1 MSITLEFINVT
12 MLYHTLF
19 HYRKKNEGA
28 LQESMILGNHYKK
41 LGALFQSYIIQ
52 KAKARTKTIK
62 VTNTTD
68 ARMIT
73 APQRLVCSS

>member
-28 LQESMILGNHYKK
+28 LQESMILQKVGRTISKLHYSKSK
-41 LGALFQSYIIQ
+41 GQDKNYQ
-52 KAKARTKTIK
+52 GYKHY
-62 VTNTTD
+62 
-68 ARMIT
+68 
-73 APQRLVCSS
+73 